1 MKQIP
6 ATRGGPR
13 GLVLSMSFIA
23 LMGATACQSGDGV
36 RMPPTLD
43 ATDDNPVVPVDLLKE
58 MSGFMGSHP
67 TFAFEALVTYETM
80 QESGQKLRFDL
91 VQSIVVKQ
99 PDQLWWTT
107 LRDDGTTNT
116 AWFSDG
122 VFTMLKQPEN
132 IYGQI
137 DRLGTIPEMIDVM
150 TNDYGIVVPF
160 ADLLANGE
168 DPVFLK
174 DLESAFD
181 AGLAW
186 VDGAW
191 TNHLAMRNEL
201 VDFEIWIRKDGD
213 PVPQKIAI
221 TWKHEDGMPSFVA
234 RLRNW
239 RFPPTTDGSQFEFV
253 APADAEH
260 IEIIPAAPADQEG
273 N

>member
-1 MKQIP
+1 MRQ
-6 ATRGGPR
+6 AFETRSGFR
-13 GLVLSMSFIA
+13 ALALTIGLIA
-23 LMGATACQSGDGV
+23 LAGATACQPDDGI

-43 ATDDNPVVPVDLLKE
+43 ATADDPVVPEDLLEE
-58 MSGFMGSHP
+58 MSGFISSHS

-91 VQSIVVKQ
+91 VQSIAVKQ

-137 DRLGTIPEMIDVM
+137 DRLGTIPTMIDVM

-160 ADLLANGE
+160 ADLLAGG
-168 DPVFLK
+168 DGPVFLE
-174 DLESAFD
+174 DLESIFD

-221 TWKHEDGMPSFVA
+221 TWKHEDGLPSFVA

-239 RFPPTTDGSQFEFV
+239 RFPSALEDSRFEFV
-253 APADAEH
+253 APPDAEH
-260 IEIIPAAPADQEG
+260 IEIIPAAPAYEG
-273 N
+273 GA